1 MTNNIPSKPEYG
13 EFQTAEWRED
23 IGAWWIRDLTP
34 EELAIKFPPPPPP
47 PPPTLLEYAATK
59 RWNTETGGITVGG
72 IPVYTDDR
80 SKLMVMGARIRAAAD
95 PTVIEKWAAADGNV
109 YDLDAATIIMISD
122 AIAAHVSACF
132 AKFAEVKAAIT
143 AETITDYTGIDA
155 AFATV
160 GQ

>member
-1 MTNNIPSKPEYG
+1 MSELPPAPAVG
-13 EFQTAEWRED
+13 AFQTAEWSD
-23 IGAWWIRDLTP
+23 DYGFWAIRDLTP
-34 EELAIKFPPPPPP
+34 EELAIKFPPPVPV
-47 PPPTLLEYAATK
+47 PPTLTEYAATK
-59 RWNTETGGITVGG
+59 RWDTEVAGISVGG

-95 PTVIEKWAAADGNV
+95 PNVIEKWAAADGEV
-109 YDLDAATIIMISD
+109 YDLDAATIIAISD

-132 AKFAEVKAAIT
+132 STFAEVKTAIAAG
-143 AETITDYTGIDA
+143 TITTYAGIDA